1 MKEDCFCSASADVGK
16 EMIFTNVQI
25 ILADRILTGMRLRVE
40 CGILSALEVDEPGT
54 LPANGENVRVVDC
67 KGMYLAPGFVDQHC
81 HGGAG
86 GPFMTNPRAATAY
99 HLSHGT
105 TSVMATFCP
114 LPTMAEMRD
123 GVSAIADFYFSD
135 DPLTAAVSGI
145 HMEGPFLS
153 PDFGASKEWSVA
165 PDVET
170 ALELQRLARGMR
182 SIWSVAPELSGCFEA
197 CRALRTSGEKYLPR
211 FLVGHSAA
219 SYEEIMALLPL
230 GLGAATHCTNATGYS
245 IDPTRFGGTREFG
258 VDETVW
264 LTDAISAEV
273 IPDYYGMHVRPKMLE
288 LILKI
293 KGDERVIIVTD
304 CTIDCIGSA
313 NTVPDAVPAEFNTD
327 QLDVRFN
334 RLGLSGSQLTMDRAA
349 ANMRRHTGAS
359 LVSIFRMAAL
369 NAARFIGIDDTV
381 GSIEVGKRAN
391 LVLVD
396 EDINLHGVWLD
407 GHEVA
412 RPDGQM

>member
-1 MKEDCFCSASADVGK
+1 MCEDKYFLDEAD
-16 EMIFTNVQI
+16 EAIFTNVNLI
-25 ILADRILTGMRLRVE
+25 MADRILTGMRLRVKN
-40 CGILSALEVDEPGT
+40 GVLAALEVDEPGT
-54 LPANGENVRVVDC
+54 LPADGKNLRIVDC
-67 KGMYLAPGFVDQHC
+67 EGLYLAPGFVDQHC

-86 GPFMTNPRAATAY
+86 GRFVENPRAATAF
-99 HLSHGT
+99 HLRHGT
-105 TSVMATFCP
+105 TSVMATFSNR
-114 LPTMAEMRD
+114 PTVAGMRD
-123 GVSAIADFYFSD
+123 GISAIADFYFSD
-135 DPLTAAVSGI
+135 DPLAAAVSGI

-153 PDFGASKEWSVA
+153 PDFGASKEWSIA
-165 PDVET
+165 PDVEM
-170 ALELQRLARGMR
+170 ALEFQHLARGMR
-182 SIWSVAPELSGCFEA
+182 SIWSVAPELPGCFEI
-197 CRALRTSGEKYLPR
+197 CHALRTSGEEHLPR

-230 GLGAATHCTNATGYS
+230 GLGAATHCTNATGRS
-245 IDPTRFGGTREFG
+245 IEPTRFGGTREFG

-273 IPDYYGMHVRPKMLE
+273 IPDYYGVHVRPKMLE

-304 CTIDCIGSA
+304 CTGATSA
-313 NTVPDAVPAEFNTD
+313 VPDSVPAEFNTD

-334 RLGLSGSQLTMDRAA
+334 DRGRLSGSQLTMDRAA
-349 ANMRRHTGAS
+349 RNMRRHTGAS

-369 NAARFIGIDDTV
+369 NPARFIGIDDTV
-381 GSIEVGKRAN
+381 GSIEIGKRAN

-412 RPDGQM
+412 RPGGQI

>member
-1 MKEDCFCSASADVGK
+1 
-16 EMIFTNVQI
+16 
-25 ILADRILTGMRLRVE
+25 
-40 CGILSALEVDEPGT
+40 
-54 LPANGENVRVVDC
+54 
-67 KGMYLAPGFVDQHC
+67 
-81 HGGAG
+81 
-86 GPFMTNPRAATAY
+86 MTDPRAATAY

-105 TSVMATFCP
+105 TSVIATFYP
-114 LPTMAEMRD
+114 LPKMTEMRD

-135 DPLTAAVSGI
+135 DPLAAAVGGI

-153 PDFGASKEWSVA
+153 PHFGSGRERSIA

-182 SIWSVAPELSGCFEA
+182 SIWSVAPELPGCFEV

-230 GLGAATHCTNATGYS
+230 GLAAATHCTNATGRS
-245 IDPTRFGGTREFG
+245 IEPTRFGGTREFG

-264 LTDAISAEV
+264 LVDSISAEV
-273 IPDYYGMHVRPKMLE
+273 IPDYYGMHVRPQMLQ

-293 KGDERVIIVTD
+293 KGDEGVIIVTD
-304 CTIDCIGSA
+304 CTTGCSVAADE
-313 NTVPDAVPAEFNTD
+313 VPDSVPAEFNTG
-327 QLDVRFN
+327 QLDVRFDDSG
-334 RLGLSGSQLTMDRAA
+334 GLSGSQLTMDRAA

-369 NAARFIGIDDTV
+369 NPARFIEIDDTV

-396 EDINLHGVWLD
+396 EDLNLHGVWLD
-407 GHEVA
+407 GREVA
-412 RPDGQM
+412 RPGGQM